1 MRHRFSTNAGRGETL
16 MIISVASGK
25 GGTGKT
31 TVAVNLAL
39 ALGNCQ
45 LLDCDVEEPNAQIFL
60 KANIRAREPATV
72 RVPEIDYQ
80 KCNFCGKCR
89 DICAYHALA
98 VLPKKVLF
106 FPPMCH
112 SCGACEMLCPQK
124 AIHETDRTIGEI
136 ETGDR
141 DGIRF
146 VQGKLNVGETMA
158 PPLIRQVKSRIEPNS
173 VTILDAPP
181 GTSCPMVTAVQGS
194 DFCIL
199 VTEPTPFGMND
210 LQLAIETVKKL
221 GVPYGVVIN
230 RAEPNDLKTRVY
242 FKSNRIP
249 VLLKIPFDRKIAELY
264 SVGAPFVEQM
274 PEYREKFRTLLK
286 TVSGTVKVPS

>member
-1 MRHRFSTNAGRGETL
+1 

-39 ALGNCQ
+39 ALGDCQ
-45 LLDCDVEEPNAQIFL
+45 LLDCDVEEPNAQVFL
-60 KANIRAREPATV
+60 KADIRAREPATV

-80 KCNFCGKCR
+80 KCDFCGKCR
-89 DICAYHALA
+89 DVCAYHALA
-98 VLPKKVLF
+98 VLPGKVLF
-106 FPPMCH
+106 FPQMCH
-112 SCGACEMLCPQK
+112 SCGACEMLCPRK
-124 AIHETDRTIGEI
+124 AIRETDRTIGEI

-141 DGIRF
+141 EGIRF

-173 VTILDAPP
+173 VAILDAPF
-181 GTSCPMVTAVQGS
+181 GTSCPMVTAVRGS

-210 LQLAIETVKKL
+210 LHLAIDTVKKL
-221 GVPYGVVIN
+221 GIPYGVVVN
-230 RAEPNDLKTRVY
+230 RAEADDLKTRDY
-242 FKSNRIP
+242 FKSNQIP
-249 VLLKIPFDRKIAELY
+249 LLLKIPLDRKIAELY
-264 SVGAPFVEQM
+264 SIGTPFIGPM
-274 PEYREKFRTLLK
+274 PEYREKFRALFK
-286 TVSGTVKVPS
+286 TISETVRVSS

>member
-1 MRHRFSTNAGRGETL
+1 

-39 ALGNCQ
+39 ALGDCQ
-45 LLDCDVEEPNAQIFL
+45 LLDCDVEEPNAQVFL
-60 KANIRAREPATV
+60 KADIRAREPATV

-80 KCNFCGKCR
+80 KCDFCGKCR
-89 DICAYHALA
+89 DVCAYHALA
-98 VLPKKVLF
+98 VLPGKVLF
-106 FPPMCH
+106 FPQMCH
-112 SCGACEMLCPQK
+112 SCGACEMLCPRK
-124 AIHETDRTIGEI
+124 AIRETDRTIGEI

-141 DGIRF
+141 EGIRF

-173 VTILDAPP
+173 VAILDAPP
-181 GTSCPMVTAVQGS
+181 GTSCPMVTAVRGS

-210 LQLAIETVKKL
+210 LHLATETVKKL
-221 GVPYGVVIN
+221 GIPYGVVVN
-230 RAEPNDLKTRVY
+230 RAEADDLKTRDY

-249 VLLKIPFDRKIAELY
+249 LLLKIPLDRKIAELY
-264 SVGAPFVEQM
+264 SIGTPFIGPM
-274 PEYREKFRTLLK
+274 PEYREKFRALFK
-286 TVSGTVKVPS
+286 TISETVKVSP

>member
-1 MRHRFSTNAGRGETL
+1 

-39 ALGNCQ
+39 ALGDCQ
-45 LLDCDVEEPNAQIFL
+45 LLDCDVEEPNAQVFL
-60 KANIRAREPATV
+60 KADIRAREPATV

-80 KCNFCGKCR
+80 KCDFCGKCG
-89 DICAYHALA
+89 DVCAYHALA
-98 VLPKKVLF
+98 VLPGKVLF
-106 FPPMCH
+106 FPQMCH
-112 SCGACEMLCPQK
+112 SCGACEMLCPRK
-124 AIHETDRTIGEI
+124 AIRETDRTIGEI

-141 DGIRF
+141 EGIRF

-173 VTILDAPP
+173 VAILDAPP
-181 GTSCPMVTAVQGS
+181 GTSCPMVTAVRGS

-210 LQLAIETVKKL
+210 LHLAIDTVKKL
-221 GVPYGVVIN
+221 GIPYGVVVN
-230 RAEPNDLKTRVY
+230 RAEADDLKTRDY

-249 VLLKIPFDRKIAELY
+249 LLLKIPLDRKIAELY
-264 SVGAPFVEQM
+264 SIGTPFIGPM
-274 PEYREKFRTLLK
+274 PEYREKFRALFK
-286 TVSGTVKVPS
+286 TISETVRVSS

>member
-1 MRHRFSTNAGRGETL
+1 

-39 ALGNCQ
+39 ALGDCQ
-45 LLDCDVEEPNAQIFL
+45 LLDCDVEEPNAQVFL
-60 KANIRAREPATV
+60 KADIRAREPATV

-80 KCNFCGKCR
+80 KCDFCGKCR
-89 DICAYHALA
+89 DVCAYHALA
-98 VLPKKVLF
+98 VLPGKVLF
-106 FPPMCH
+106 FPQMCH
-112 SCGACEMLCPQK
+112 SCGACEMLCPRK
-124 AIHETDRTIGEI
+124 AIRETDRTIGEI

-141 DGIRF
+141 EGIRF

-173 VTILDAPP
+173 VAILDAPP
-181 GTSCPMVTAVQGS
+181 GTSCPMVTAVRGS

-210 LQLAIETVKKL
+210 LHLATETVKKL
-221 GVPYGVVIN
+221 GIPYGVVVN
-230 RAEPNDLKTRVY
+230 RAEADDLKTRDY
-242 FKSNRIP
+242 FKSNQIP
-249 VLLKIPFDRKIAELY
+249 LLLKIPLDRKIAELY
-264 SVGAPFVEQM
+264 SIGTPFIGPM
-274 PEYREKFRTLLK
+274 PEYREKFRALFK
-286 TVSGTVKVPS
+286 TISETVKVSP

>member
-1 MRHRFSTNAGRGETL
+1 

-39 ALGNCQ
+39 ALGDCQ
-45 LLDCDVEEPNAQIFL
+45 LLDCDVEEPNAQVFL
-60 KANIRAREPATV
+60 KADIRAREPATV

-80 KCNFCGKCR
+80 KCDFCGKCG
-89 DICAYHALA
+89 DVCAYHALA
-98 VLPKKVLF
+98 VLPRKVLF
-106 FPPMCH
+106 FPQMCH
-112 SCGACEMLCPQK
+112 SCGACEMLCPRK
-124 AIHETDRTIGEI
+124 AIRETDRTIGEI

-141 DGIRF
+141 EGIRF

-173 VTILDAPP
+173 VAILDAPP
-181 GTSCPMVTAVQGS
+181 GTSCPMVTVVRGS

-210 LQLAIETVKKL
+210 LHLAIETVKKL
-221 GVPYGVVIN
+221 GIPYGVVVN
-230 RAEPNDLKTRVY
+230 RAEADDLKTRDY
-242 FKSNRIP
+242 FKSNQIP
-249 VLLKIPFDRKIAELY
+249 LLLKIPLDRKIAELY
-264 SVGAPFVEQM
+264 SIGAPFIGPM
-274 PEYREKFRTLLK
+274 PEYREKFRALFK
-286 TVSGTVKVPS
+286 TISETVRVSS

>member
-1 MRHRFSTNAGRGETL
+1 

-39 ALGNCQ
+39 ALGDCQ
-45 LLDCDVEEPNAQIFL
+45 LLDCDVEEPNAQVFL
-60 KANIRAREPATV
+60 KADIRAREPATV

-80 KCNFCGKCR
+80 KCDFCGKCR
-89 DICAYHALA
+89 DVCAYHALA
-98 VLPKKVLF
+98 VLPRKVLF
-106 FPPMCH
+106 FPQMCH
-112 SCGACEMLCPQK
+112 SCGACEMLCPRK
-124 AIHETDRTIGEI
+124 AIRETDRTIGEI

-141 DGIRF
+141 EGIRF

-173 VTILDAPP
+173 VAILDAPP
-181 GTSCPMVTAVQGS
+181 GTSCPMVTAVRGS

-210 LQLAIETVKKL
+210 LHLAIDTVKKL
-221 GVPYGVVIN
+221 GIPYGVVVN
-230 RAEPNDLKTRVY
+230 RAEADDLKTRDY

-249 VLLKIPFDRKIAELY
+249 LLLKIPLDRKIAELY
-264 SVGAPFVEQM
+264 SIGTPFIGPM
-274 PEYREKFRTLLK
+274 PEYREKFRALFK
-286 TVSGTVKVPS
+286 TISETVKVSP

>member
-1 MRHRFSTNAGRGETL
+1 

-39 ALGNCQ
+39 ALGDCQ
-45 LLDCDVEEPNAQIFL
+45 LLDCDVEEPNAQVFL
-60 KANIRAREPATV
+60 KADIRAREPATV

-80 KCNFCGKCR
+80 KCDFCGKCG
-89 DICAYHALA
+89 DVCAYHALA
-98 VLPKKVLF
+98 VLPRKVLF
-106 FPPMCH
+106 FPQMCH
-112 SCGACEMLCPQK
+112 SCGACEMLCPRK
-124 AIHETDRTIGEI
+124 AIRETDRTIGEI

-141 DGIRF
+141 EGIRF

-173 VTILDAPP
+173 VAILDAPP
-181 GTSCPMVTAVQGS
+181 GTSCPMVTAVRGS

-210 LQLAIETVKKL
+210 LHLATETVKKL
-221 GVPYGVVIN
+221 GIPYGVVVN
-230 RAEPNDLKTRVY
+230 RAEADDLKTRDY
-242 FKSNRIP
+242 FKSNQIP
-249 VLLKIPFDRKIAELY
+249 LLLKIPLDRKIAELY
-264 SVGAPFVEQM
+264 SIGTPFIGPM
-274 PEYREKFRTLLK
+274 PEYREKFRALFK
-286 TVSGTVKVPS
+286 TISETVRVSS

>member
-1 MRHRFSTNAGRGETL
+1 
-16 MIISVASGK
+16 MIISIASGK

-39 ALGNCQ
+39 ALENCQ

-60 KANIRAREPATV
+60 KAVINRRQPATV

-80 KCNFCGKCR
+80 KCNFCGVCR
-89 DICAYHALA
+89 DVCAYHAFA

-106 FPPMCH
+106 FPQMCH
-112 SCGACEMLCPQK
+112 SCGACAMLCPQK
-124 AIHETDRTIGEI
+124 AIREIDRTIGEI
-136 ETGDR
+136 ETGER

-158 PPLIRQVKSRIEPNS
+158 PPLIRQVKSHMDRDSMVI
-173 VTILDAPP
+173 IDAPP

-221 GVPYGVVIN
+221 GIPYGVVIN
-230 RAEPNDLKTRVY
+230 RAEPNDLKSRLY
-242 FKSNRIP
+242 FKAHRIP
-249 VLLKIPFDRKIAELY
+249 LLFKIPFDRRIAELY
-264 SVGAPFVEQM
+264 SVGTPFVEQF
-274 PEYREKFRTLLK
+274 PEYREKFLGLLK
-286 TVSGTVKVPS
+286 YILGTSKVTS

>member
-1 MRHRFSTNAGRGETL
+1 

-39 ALGNCQ
+39 ALGDCQ
-45 LLDCDVEEPNAQIFL
+45 LLDCDVEEPNAQVFL
-60 KANIRAREPATV
+60 KADIRAREPATV

-80 KCNFCGKCR
+80 KCDFCGKCR
-89 DICAYHALA
+89 DVCAYHALA
-98 VLPKKVLF
+98 VLPGKVLF
-106 FPPMCH
+106 FPQMCH
-112 SCGACEMLCPQK
+112 SCGACEMLCPRK
-124 AIHETDRTIGEI
+124 AIRETDRTIGEI

-141 DGIRF
+141 EGIRF

-173 VTILDAPP
+173 VAILDAPP
-181 GTSCPMVTAVQGS
+181 GTSCPMVTAVRGS

-210 LQLAIETVKKL
+210 LHLAIDTVKKL
-221 GVPYGVVIN
+221 GIPYGVVVN
-230 RAEPNDLKTRVY
+230 RAEADDLKTRDY

-249 VLLKIPFDRKIAELY
+249 LLLKIPLDRKIAELY
-264 SVGAPFVEQM
+264 SIGTPFIGPM
-274 PEYREKFRTLLK
+274 PEYREKFRALFK
-286 TVSGTVKVPS
+286 TISETVKVSP

>member
-1 MRHRFSTNAGRGETL
+1 

-39 ALGNCQ
+39 ALGDCQ
-45 LLDCDVEEPNAQIFL
+45 LLDCDVEEPNAQVFL
-60 KANIRAREPATV
+60 KADIRAREPATV

-80 KCNFCGKCR
+80 KCDFCGKCR
-89 DICAYHALA
+89 DVCAYHALA
-98 VLPKKVLF
+98 VLPGKVLF
-106 FPPMCH
+106 FPQMCH
-112 SCGACEMLCPQK
+112 SCGACEMLCPRK
-124 AIHETDRTIGEI
+124 AIRETDRTIGEI

-141 DGIRF
+141 EGIRF

-173 VTILDAPP
+173 VAILDAPP
-181 GTSCPMVTAVQGS
+181 GTSCPMVTAVRGS

-210 LQLAIETVKKL
+210 LHLAIDTVKKL
-221 GVPYGVVIN
+221 GIPYGVVVN
-230 RAEPNDLKTRVY
+230 RAEADDLKTRDY
-242 FKSNRIP
+242 FKSNQIP
-249 VLLKIPFDRKIAELY
+249 LLLKIPLDRKIAELY
-264 SVGAPFVEQM
+264 SIGTPFIGPM
-274 PEYREKFRTLLK
+274 PEYREKFRALFK
-286 TVSGTVKVPS
+286 TISETVKVSP